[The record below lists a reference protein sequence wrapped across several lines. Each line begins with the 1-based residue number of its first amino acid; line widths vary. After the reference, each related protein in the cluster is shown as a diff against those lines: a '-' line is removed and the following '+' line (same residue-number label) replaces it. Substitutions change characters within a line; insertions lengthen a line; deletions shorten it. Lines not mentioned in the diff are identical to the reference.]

1 MLADYHVHTDYSDD
15 STYPME
21 DVVTDAIEKGFDE
34 VCFTD
39 HVDYGVKRD
48 WDDPLGVVY
57 RAGGPGEPERIAF
70 ANVDYP
76 RYVAQIDEL
85 QARYEGRIRIKLG
98 LEFGMQA
105 HTIPQYQ
112 RLFSSYPFDFII
124 LSIHEVGDK
133 ELWTQDF
140 QRGLTQQ
147 EYNERYYEAKLE
159 LVRTYHDYSVLGHLD
174 LITRYDLAGV
184 YPFEKVRPI
193 IEEILKV
200 VIADGKGIEVNT
212 SSHRYGLSDS
222 TPSEDIL
229 RLYHELGGEV
239 ITIGSDSHAP
249 EHLGAYLAEA
259 QDQLRSLGYRY
270 TCTYEGMKPTFVR
283 L

>member
-21 DVVTDAIEKGFDE
+21 DVVTDAIEKGLDE
-34 VCFTD
+34 ICFTD

-76 RYVAQIDEL
+76 RYVAQISEL
-85 QARYEGRIRIKLG
+85 QARYGNRIRIKLG
-98 LEFGMQA
+98 LEFGMQV
-105 HTIPQYQ
+105 HTIPQYEK
-112 RLFSSYPFDFII
+112 LFSSYPFDFII

-147 EYNERYYEAKLE
+147 EYNERYYEAMLE

-184 YPFEKVRPI
+184 YPFKKVRPI
-193 IEEILKV
+193 IEEILRA

-270 TCTYEGMKPTFVR
+270 TCTFEGMKPTFVS

>member
-21 DVVTDAIEKGFDE
+21 DVVTDAIEKGLDE
-34 VCFTD
+34 ICFTD

-57 RAGGPGEPERIAF
+57 RAGGPGEPERMAI

-76 RYVAQIDEL
+76 RYVAQISEL
-85 QARYEGRIRIKLG
+85 QARYGNRIRIKLG

-147 EYNERYYEAKLE
+147 EYNERYYEAMLE

>member
-57 RAGGPGEPERIAF
+57 RAGGPGEPERMAIT
-70 ANVDYP
+70 NVDYP
-76 RYVAQIDEL
+76 RYVAQISEL
-85 QARYEGRIRIKLG
+85 QARYGNRIRIKLG
-98 LEFGMQA
+98 LEFGMQV
-105 HTIPQYQ
+105 HTIPQYEK
-112 RLFSSYPFDFII
+112 LFSSYPFDFII

>member
-21 DVVTDAIEKGFDE
+21 DVVTDAIEKGLDE
-34 VCFTD
+34 ICFTD

-48 WDDPLGVVY
+48 WDDPLGVEY
-57 RAGGPGEPERIAF
+57 HAGGPGEPERIAF

-184 YPFEKVRPI
+184 YPFERVRPI

-200 VIADGKGIEVNT
+200 VIADGKGIELNT
-212 SSHRYGLSDS
+212 SSFKYKLRD
-222 TPSEDIL
+222 TMPSRAIL
-229 RLYHELGGEV
+229 QLYHELGGH
-239 ITIGSDSHAP
+239 ILTIGSDTHETQHLADHFP
-249 EHLGAYLAEA
+249 EVRRL
-259 QDQLRSLGYRY
+259 LREIGFNEF
-270 TCTYEGMKPTFVR
+270 CTFQQRQPIFHR

>member
-21 DVVTDAIEKGFDE
+21 DVVTDAIERGLDE

-76 RYVAQIDEL
+76 RYVAQIAEL

-98 LEFGMQA
+98 LEFGMQV
-105 HTIPQYQ
+105 HTIPQYEK
-112 RLFSSYPFDFII
+112 LFSSYPFDFII

-147 EYNERYYEAKLE
+147 EYNERYYEAMLE

-184 YPFEKVRPI
+184 YPFKKVRPI
-193 IEEILKV
+193 IEEILRA

>member
-21 DVVTDAIEKGFDE
+21 DVVTDAIERGLDE

-57 RAGGPGEPERIAF
+57 RAGGPGEPERMAIT
-70 ANVDYP
+70 NVDYP
-76 RYVAQIDEL
+76 RYVAQISEL
-85 QARYEGRIRIKLG
+85 QARYGNRIRIKLG
-98 LEFGMQA
+98 LEFGMQV
-105 HTIPQYQ
+105 HTIPQYEK
-112 RLFSSYPFDFII
+112 LFSSYPFDFII

-184 YPFEKVRPI
+184 YPFKKVRPI

-259 QDQLRSLGYRY
+259 QDQLRALGYRY
-270 TCTYEGMKPTFVR
+270 FCTFEGMRPTFVR

>member
-21 DVVTDAIEKGFDE
+21 DVVTDAIERGLDE

-57 RAGGPGEPERIAF
+57 RAGGPGEPERMAI

-76 RYVAQIDEL
+76 RYVAQISEL
-85 QARYEGRIRIKLG
+85 QARYGNRIRIKLG
-98 LEFGMQA
+98 LEFGMQV
-105 HTIPQYQ
+105 HTIPQYEK
-112 RLFSSYPFDFII
+112 LFSSYPFDFII

-140 QRGLTQQ
+140 QRGLTQP
-147 EYNERYYEAKLE
+147 EYNERYYEAMLE
-159 LVRTYHDYSVLGHLD
+159 VVRTYHDYSVLGHLD